1 MDRNHRGHAAAWDVA
16 RLIGAPAEPARSIR
30 YSCGAQD
37 EVSKFLGGLA
47 VTSWDDKRNIA
58 TQTDSAAIYGVNC
71 PREADGR

>member
-37 EVSKFLGGLA
+37 EVSKFLAGLA
-47 VTSWDDKRNIA
+47 VTS
-58 TQTDSAAIYGVNC
+58 
-71 PREADGR
+71 